1 MLITKRC
8 ARRSG
13 IDRIPSMAAE
23 VDLPPS
29 TLNAL
34 NQWVSRHPSA
44 TATWEAWK
52 RPFEMVAPQNLAV
65 LLQRIDCDVLGS
77 GGINNPVFR
86 HMMGAL
92 AADRT
97 GSVAV
102 GTAVTCRPPAQNRS
116 TRSLMRQ
123 PWRVRVG
130 SKSSSCRDSTDST
143 NSAETGFSPVRCP
156 DQALLSFHSLIFQQS
171 GKVTPLLVRGT

>member
-1 MLITKRC
+1 
-8 ARRSG
+8 
-13 IDRIPSMAAE
+13 
-23 VDLPPS
+23 
-29 TLNAL
+29 
-34 NQWVSRHPSA
+34 
-44 TATWEAWK
+44 
-52 RPFEMVAPQNLAV
+52 MVAPQNLAV

-130 SKSSSCRDSTDST
+130 SKSSSCRDSTDAT
-143 NSAETGFSPVRCP
+143 NSAETGLSPVKYG
-156 DQALLSFHSLIFQQS
+156 LLYLCGGDVRNRGSSFTEQRAPHFFFS
-171 GKVTPLLVRGT
+171 

>member
-1 MLITKRC
+1 
-8 ARRSG
+8 
-13 IDRIPSMAAE
+13 MAAE

-86 HMMGAL
+86 YMMGAL

-102 GTAVTCRPPAQNRS
+102 GTAVTCRPPHRS
-116 TRSLMRQ
+116 
-123 PWRVRVG
+123 VR
-130 SKSSSCRDSTDST
+130 
-143 NSAETGFSPVRCP
+143 AELPHTC
-156 DQALLSFHSLIFQQS
+156 S
-171 GKVTPLLVRGT
+171 GLQ